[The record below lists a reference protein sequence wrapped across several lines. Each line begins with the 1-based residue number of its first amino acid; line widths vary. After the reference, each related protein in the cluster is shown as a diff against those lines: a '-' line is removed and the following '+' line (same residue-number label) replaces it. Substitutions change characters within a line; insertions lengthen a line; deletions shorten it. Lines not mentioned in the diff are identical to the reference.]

1 MKKILLILFFLFNII
16 SNGQS
21 SEKNYISGFETYNGD
36 NSVNVVVEIAAGS
49 SKKKIVSTDGFS
61 IIQEYK
67 SGSERVVKYLPYPFN
82 YGFLPKTLESFESG
96 GDGDALDVILIG
108 RSVEEGIVVKSKVIG
123 IIYMIDKNEID
134 NKILATTLDTTFEEV
149 NSINDLRKNF
159 PGIIEII
166 QLWLE
171 NYKGGFIEI
180 TNIQGRKNANNYILN
195 SKNSYKKKIDWME
208 TRLEKKWKLDKKY
221 LYNLINILKFSKFK
235 FINQHDPRWINSI
248 YFDDFHNNSIKQNLD
263 GNLLKEKY
271 RFRWYGEEKCKK
283 NIFLEIKKKN
293 GYTTNKLKK
302 KILIQF
308 NKVDETTLNLL
319 KKKMEE
325 YMPSKIN
332 LIPSA
337 ITRYY
342 RQYFISSD
350 KKIRATIDSNISYRN
365 IGFGN
370 LLNNKI
376 LDNDLVLELKYNS
389 FNDTYVRNN
398 LKNISLRLSKNSKF
412 VNSFFQ
418 NKNG

>member
-21 SEKNYISGFETYNGD
+21 SEKNYISDFETYNGD

-49 SKKKIVSTDGFS
+49 SKKKKVSTDGFS

-195 SKNSYKKKIDWME
+195 SKNSYKKKID
-208 TRLEKKWKLDKKY
+208 
-221 LYNLINILKFSKFK
+221 
-235 FINQHDPRWINSI
+235 
-248 YFDDFHNNSIKQNLD
+248 
-263 GNLLKEKY
+263 
-271 RFRWYGEEKCKK
+271 
-283 NIFLEIKKKN
+283 
-293 GYTTNKLKK
+293 
-302 KILIQF
+302 
-308 NKVDETTLNLL
+308 
-319 KKKMEE
+319 
-325 YMPSKIN
+325 
-332 LIPSA
+332 
-337 ITRYY
+337 
-342 RQYFISSD
+342 
-350 KKIRATIDSNISYRN
+350 
-365 IGFGN
+365 
-370 LLNNKI
+370 
-376 LDNDLVLELKYNS
+376 
-389 FNDTYVRNN
+389 
-398 LKNISLRLSKNSKF
+398 
-412 VNSFFQ
+412 
-418 NKNG
+418 